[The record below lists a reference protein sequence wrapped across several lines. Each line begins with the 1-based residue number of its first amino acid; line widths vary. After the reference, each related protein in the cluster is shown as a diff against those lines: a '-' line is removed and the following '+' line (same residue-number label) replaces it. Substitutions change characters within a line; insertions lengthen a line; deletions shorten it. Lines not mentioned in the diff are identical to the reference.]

1 MVSRASPTE
10 VLALAMAR
18 TKSISASSSAL
29 GSSNLMAASS
39 SRSARAR
46 HALRFSIAMVLR
58 PCSAISAITPY
69 GRGRGPVLSGPLRF
83 SLVGRVYL
91 LPDAHHFLDLLGQG
105 VLLFLLS
112 PTTIMVLMPM
122 AGFLLHQ
129 PALGHPARLPLEVAF
144 FFARLAHGLSLLSAS
159 LAALPV
165 PLQKGVP
172 VPPRQAKRGHEDRP
186 NAPSSVPPP
195 PRARA
200 RACGRGAPPPTPPRA
215 RPRSP
220 TPAKERAPP

>member
-1 MVSRASPTE
+1 MVSKASPTE

-46 HALRFSIAMVLR
+46 RALRVPIAMVLR
-58 PCSAISAITPY
+58 PCSAISAITPS
-69 GRGRGPVLSGPLRF
+69 GRGRGPESTGPLRF

-105 VLLFLLS
+105 FLLFLLS

-122 AGFLLHQ
+122 AGFFLHQ
-129 PALGHPARLPLEVAF
+129 PALGDPARLYLELAVLLRVAH
-144 FFARLAHGLSLLSAS
+144 RRSPPSS
-159 LAALPV
+159 LA
-165 PLQKGVP
+165 
-172 VPPRQAKRGHEDRP
+172 
-186 NAPSSVPPP
+186 
-195 PRARA
+195 
-200 RACGRGAPPPTPPRA
+200 
-215 RPRSP
+215 
-220 TPAKERAPP
+220 TPAAFILRIPYPPVWDDKQGDS

>member
-1 MVSRASPTE
+1 MVSKASPTE

-46 HALRFSIAMVLR
+46 RALRVPIAMVLR
-58 PCSAISAITPY
+58 PCSAISAITPS
-69 GRGRGPVLSGPLRF
+69 GRGRGPESTGPLRF

-105 VLLFLLS
+105 FLLFFLFS
-112 PTTIMVLMPM
+112 PTMIMVLIPM

-129 PALGHPARLPLEVAF
+129 PTLGDPARLFLELAVLLRVAH
-144 FFARLAHGLSLLSAS
+144 R
-159 LAALPV
+159 
-165 PLQKGVP
+165 
-172 VPPRQAKRGHEDRP
+172 
-186 NAPSSVPPP
+186 
-195 PRARA
+195 
-200 RACGRGAPPPTPPRA
+200 
-215 RPRSP
+215 RSP
-220 TPAKERAPP
+220 PFC